1 MARAA
6 DRLVGLLLLALAVY
20 TIAAARH
27 MGYLQGRIPG
37 PGFAPFWIGVG
48 LAVAALAVLAG
59 TWRYGKPTEPDTPP
73 EPGAPTEPGAPG
85 RPATLLATAAVTVAA
100 VALVGTLGL
109 LAALGLMLLA
119 QVRIFGGTWRAAV
132 LTAIALPLVFHVLF
146 ALWFKVQLPPG
157 PWGF

>member
-1 MARAA
+1 MARTW
-6 DRLVGLLLLALAVY
+6 DRLVALLLLAFAVY
-20 TIAAARH
+20 TIAAARQ

-59 TWRYGKPTEPDTPP
+59 TRRDGEPPEPGTPP
-73 EPGAPTEPGAPG
+73 EPDAPG
-85 RPATLLATAAVTVAA
+85 RPATLLAVAAVTVAA
-100 VALVGTLGL
+100 VALIGTLGL

-119 QVRIFGGTWRAAV
+119 QVRIFGGSWRTAL
-132 LTAIALPLVFHVLF
+132 LTAIALPLAFHLLF
-146 ALWFKVQLPPG
+146 ALWFKVPLPPG